1 MTATAKIK
9 TEDVKKLR
17 ETTGAGVMDCKEALA
32 KSGGDFN
39 KAMAILKEKGLRI
52 AEKKS
57 ARVAKAGLISS
68 YVHHDSRIGVLV
80 ELNCETDFV
89 ARTDDFKK
97 LSRDLTLQVASAN
110 PKYLKKEDAPKD
122 LTEEEIKHL
131 CLFEQAFIK
140 DPALTI
146 KDYVTQVI
154 AKTGENIIV
163 RRFARFQLGEE

>member
-32 KSGGDFN
+32 KSSGDFN
-39 KAMAILKEKGLRI
+39 KAMAILKEKGLKI
-52 AEKKS
+52 AEKKA
-57 ARVAKAGLISS
+57 ARTAKAGLISS

-80 ELNCETDFV
+80 EVNCETDFV
-89 ARTDDFKK
+89 ARTDDFQK
-97 LSRDLTLQVASAN
+97 LCRDLALQVASAS
-110 PKYLKKEDAPKD
+110 PKYLKREDAPKD
-122 LTEEEIKHL
+122 LPEDEIKYH

-146 KDYVTQVI
+146 KDIVTQVI

-163 RRFARFQLGEE
+163 RRFVRYQLGE